1 MDDDKNMCANQ
12 ERNRR
17 NREEI
22 VEEDEHMGVR
32 KLQPESCV
40 GREAYLLYQTQDV
53 GRHAHSTD
61 TQSLNRYTMKVPTV
75 E

>member
-1 MDDDKNMCANQ
+1 MHWAHIHVWFAFGSDNYPECVLTPMEVASQGSVMGNDKNICANQ

-32 KLQPESCV
+32 NLSHV
-40 GREAYLLYQTQDV
+40 
-53 GRHAHSTD
+53 
-61 TQSLNRYTMKVPTV
+61 
-75 E
+75 